1 MFKNPNYAWMVDYK
15 APEYA
20 FFGDFYW
27 MYMYNKIF
35 SQGTNEDKYELEEM
49 HANAQ
54 TKAPFP
60 FNLLTAITD
69 FSDSYKKVVEMF
81 IYKKVM
87 EHYEDERVRRV
98 NADIDMNSDRLAKMM
113 HDDDIR
119 VYGYDRN
126 EAKKAAKLLEAELEA
141 NHTAEQNS
149 FFYDENDETHR
160 IIIRFS
166 CKKYLDANVKVIRE
180 EHISVECAD
189 GATRKV
195 HAILFDKFHGFY
207 SFAMYSEG
215 NEDNVIQVWNTQF
228 ADSSREFYNPIT
240 KKTSVTERE
249 GIESKFRFL
258 LDQLCLQT
266 KFNDYREYDMNGN
279 VIVKEVKK
287 AKKQAKEANVNIDKI
302 NQALGIMDTNE
313 ELNGD
318 IF

>member
-15 APEYA
+15 SPEYA
-20 FFGDFYW
+20 FFGGFYW

-35 SQGTNEDKYELEEM
+35 SQGTNEDKYEIEEM

-87 EHYEDERVRRV
+87 EHYED
-98 NADIDMNSDRLAKMM
+98 DM
-113 HDDDIR
+113 R

-149 FFYDENDETHR
+149 FFYDEEDETHR
-160 IIIRFS
+160 TIIRFS
-166 CKKYLDANVKVIRE
+166 CKKYLDANVKIIRE
-180 EHISVECAD
+180 ENIDVECVD
-189 GATRKV
+189 GKTRKV
-195 HAILFDKFHGFY
+195 HAILIDKFHGIY
-207 SFAMYSEG
+207 SFAMYSDG

-240 KKTSVTERE
+240 KKTNVTERE

-266 KFNDYREYDMNGN
+266 KFNDYHDYDMNGN

-287 AKKQAKEANVNIDKI
+287 VKKQVKENDVNIDKI